1 MGLDN
6 KQRQKSCPL
15 CHWLVAADAR
25 AADCQGWLILISM
38 KGIGEMYYQ
47 EPGPCLGQQ
56 HFPSWLL
63 LRSGIRIIQGSL
75 NVDI

>member
-47 EPGPCLGQQ
+47 EPGPWTLDSNIFQVGCC
-56 HFPSWLL
+56 
-63 LRSGIRIIQGSL
+63 
-75 NVDI
+75 